1 MADDTL
7 TRTLDGA
14 TDEQNDEVAQLR
26 VSVSSSEPTFVRRV
40 EAKFTSLGALRADL
54 RLWLESVDV
63 GRDEIDDVL
72 VAVGEAVTNAIEHGH
87 RQDGRTIGFE
97 ARRREGE
104 IELIVD
110 DNGTWQAPRS
120 EDSDSDRG
128 RGILLMRQLMDDVLL
143 EPGSA
148 GTKVRLRK
156 TLTR

>member
-1 MADDTL
+1 M
-7 TRTLDGA
+7 TLDGA
-14 TDEQNDEVAQLR
+14 TDEQDDAVAQLR
-26 VSVSSSEPTFVRRV
+26 VSMPSSKPTFVRRV

-54 RLWLESVDV
+54 RLWLASVNV
-63 GRDEIDDVL
+63 GRYEIDDVL

-87 RQDGRTIGFE
+87 RQDGRMIGFQ

-110 DNGTWQAPRS
+110 DNGTWQSPRS
-120 EDSDSDRG
+120 ENSDRG
-128 RGILLMRQLMDDVLL
+128 RGILLMRQLMDDVLV
-143 EPGSA
+143 EPGPA